1 MTDTTKPAPGTPEYD
16 AAMIAKAETGG
27 VTATHTD
34 ANGSETRVDVPPP
47 PAADAPEGEK
57 PSEPELILGKFK
69 SIEDLQKAYT
79 ELEKKLGQPK
89 EEPKAE
95 QPGDQPVPEASLQAL
110 GEQAS
115 RELSESGALTDA
127 TYEAY
132 SKAGISREQIDAY
145 LEGVKAVGQLRV
157 IEAHREV
164 GGEESYKAMTSWAET
179 AMSQAEKDA
188 FNHAV
193 FGNDDGARLNAIRGL
208 KARYEAENGQRGS
221 LVRPRASAEALSGEV
236 FRSRTEMVK
245 AMQDVRY
252 KTDPAYRS
260 DVERRVLN
268 STNAGIDLF

>member
-1 MTDTTKPAPGTPEYD
+1 MTDTTKPTPGSPEYD

-34 ANGSETRVDVPPP
+34 ANGNQITTEAPPP
-47 PAADAPEGEK
+47 PAAEAPEAPAE
-57 PSEPELILGKFK
+57 ELILGKFK
-69 SIEDLQKAYT
+69 TVEDLQKAYA

-95 QPGDQPVPEASLQAL
+95 ASEQPAEVPQD
-110 GEQAS
+110 
-115 RELSESGALTDA
+115 LSDRATKEFAETGSLTDA

-132 SKAGISREQIDAY
+132 AKAGISRAQIDTY
-145 LEGVKAVGQLRV
+145 IEGVKAVGQLRV

-164 GGEESYKAMTSWAET
+164 GGEETYKAMTGWAE
-179 AMSQAEKDA
+179 SGLSPAEKDA
-188 FNHAV
+188 FNAAV

-208 KARYEAENGQRGS
+208 KARYEAENGQKGS
-221 LVRPRASAEALSGEV
+221 LVRPRASAEALHGEV

-245 AMQDVRY
+245 AMQDGRY
-252 KTDPAYRS
+252 KTDPAYRA